1 MKTRSS
7 AGVGQKIELDFD
19 INSLRIT
26 DAGDTYTANSPTS
39 NEIMQNL
46 KTTTSV
52 NSDGTV
58 QTSSTGRVSGS
69 IDSSKV
75 KGLLAKIKN

>member
-1 MKTRSS
+1 
-7 AGVGQKIELDFD
+7 
-19 INSLRIT
+19 
-26 DAGDTYTANSPTS
+26 
-39 NEIMQNL
+39 MQNL